1 MSPKNTR
8 KFSSAYSNV
17 RMKFFQ
23 CTHENLV
30 CFFMHIYYCNTTMSK
45 TRGYICHLA
54 PCIQIA
60 KRLIKCKC
68 QCNPSFYQQYPIS
81 IITFFQIQILTSL
94 NKVNLQFTKRKETL
108 EYKVTEA
115 TYFAM
120 AWNWSSIYRS
130 RGLELQLGDYSQPLV
145 EGGKR
150 VALAWAFC
158 FSFLILQCTMHF
170 KRTSLNV

>member
-8 KFSSAYSNV
+8 KFRSAYSNV
-17 RMKFFQ
+17 RMEFFQ

-30 CFFMHIYYCNTTMSK
+30 CFFMHIYYCNTIMSK
-45 TRGYICHLA
+45 TRGHICHLT
-54 PCIQIA
+54 PRIQIA

-94 NKVNLQFTKRKETL
+94 NKVNLQFTKRKGTL

-115 TYFAM
+115 AYFAM
-120 AWNWSSIYRS
+120 ACNWSSIYRS
-130 RGLELQLGDYSQPLV
+130 RGLELPLRDYSQPLV
-145 EGGKR
+145 EVGKR
-150 VALAWAFC
+150 VALGMG
-158 FSFLILQCTMHF
+158 FLLQLLVLHF